1 MPPKTGIMKKNKY
14 LVATIAILIY
24 LYIMFSFI
32 GCTTTKYVPI
42 ESVRTEYINKVEKDT
57 VIINNDRLIK
67 EKGDTVY
74 IVNTKYVYKTKNKI
88 DTIIRID
95 TIPII
100 QEVEVI
106 REVNRLKDWQ
116 IILMILGGAMVAVIG
131 YKICR
136 KLGV

>member
-1 MPPKTGIMKKNKY
+1 MKKNKY
-14 LVATIAILIY
+14 LVDTIAILIY

-88 DTIIRID
+88 DTILKID
-95 TIPII
+95 TIPVI

-106 REVNRLKDWQ
+106 KEVNKLKDWQ
-116 IILMILGGAMVAVIG
+116 VVLMVLGGGMVAVIG
-131 YKICR
+131 YKVIR
-136 KLGV
+136 MIGI

>member
-1 MPPKTGIMKKNKY
+1 MKKNKY
-14 LVATIAILIY
+14 LVATLAILIY
-24 LYIMFSFI
+24 LYTMFSFI
-32 GCTTTKYVPI
+32 GCTITKYVPI

-67 EKGDTVY
+67 EKGDTIY

-88 DTIIRID
+88 DTILRID

-106 REVNRLKDWQ
+106 KEVNKLKDWQ
-116 IILMILGGAMVAVIG
+116 VILMVLGGGMVAVIG
-131 YKICR
+131 YKVIRLC
-136 KLGV
+136 GI

>member
-1 MPPKTGIMKKNKY
+1 MKKNKY
-14 LVATIAILIY
+14 LVATIAMLIY

-57 VIINNDRLIK
+57 VIIDNTKVIK

-74 IVNTKYVYKTKNKI
+74 ITDVKYVYKTKNKI
-88 DTIIRID
+88 DTILRID

-106 REVNRLKDWQ
+106 KEVNRLKDWQ
-116 IILMILGGAMVAVIG
+116 VGLMVLGGAAIALGG
-131 YKICR
+131 YKLI
-136 KLGV
+136 KFIKV

>member
-1 MPPKTGIMKKNKY
+1 MKKDKY

-88 DTIIRID
+88 DTILRID

-106 REVNRLKDWQ
+106 KEVNRIKDWQ
-116 IILMILGGAMVAVIG
+116 MVLMLLGGGMVAVLG
-131 YKICR
+131 YKIIR
-136 KLGV
+136 KIGI

>member
-1 MPPKTGIMKKNKY
+1 MKNNKY

-24 LYIMFSFI
+24 LYTMFSFI

-67 EKGDTVY
+67 EKGDTIY

-88 DTIIRID
+88 DTILRID

-106 REVNRLKDWQ
+106 KEVNKLKDWQ
-116 IILMILGGAMVAVIG
+116 VILMVLGGGMVAVIG
-131 YKICR
+131 YKVIRLC
-136 KLGV
+136 GI

>member
-1 MPPKTGIMKKNKY
+1 MKKNKY

-88 DTIIRID
+88 DTILRID

-106 REVNRLKDWQ
+106 KEVNRLKDWQ
-116 IILMILGGAMVAVIG
+116 VVLMVLGGGMVAVIG
-131 YKICR
+131 YKVIRLC
-136 KLGV
+136 GI

>member
-1 MPPKTGIMKKNKY
+1 MKKNKY

-67 EKGDTVY
+67 EKEDTIY
-74 IVNTKYVYKTKNKI
+74 IVNTKYVYKTKNKT
-88 DTIIRID
+88 DTILRID

-106 REVNRLKDWQ
+106 KEVNKLKDWQ
-116 IILMILGGAMVAVIG
+116 VVLMVLGGGMVAVIG
-131 YKICR
+131 YKVIRLC
-136 KLGV
+136 GI

>member
-1 MPPKTGIMKKNKY
+1 MKKNKY

-67 EKGDTVY
+67 EKGDTIY

-88 DTIIRID
+88 DTILRID

-106 REVNRLKDWQ
+106 KEVNRIKDWQ
-116 IILMILGGAMVAVIG
+116 VVLMVLGGGMVAVIG
-131 YKICR
+131 YKVIRLC
-136 KLGV
+136 GI

>member
-1 MPPKTGIMKKNKY
+1 MKKNKY

-57 VIINNDRLIK
+57 VIINNDRVIK
-67 EKGDTVY
+67 EKGDTIY

-88 DTIIRID
+88 DTILRID

-116 IILMILGGAMVAVIG
+116 IILMVLGGGMVAVIG
-131 YKICR
+131 YKVIRLC
-136 KLGV
+136 GI

>member
-1 MPPKTGIMKKNKY
+1 MKMNKY

-42 ESVRTEYINKVEKDT
+42 ENIRTEYINKVEKDT

-74 IVNTKYVYKTKNKI
+74 ITDVKYVYKTKNKI
-88 DTIIRID
+88 DTILRVD

-106 REVNRLKDWQ
+106 KEVNRLKDWQ
-116 IILMILGGAMVAVIG
+116 VILMVLGGGMVTVVG
-131 YKICR
+131 YKIIR
-136 KLGV
+136 KIGI

>member
-1 MPPKTGIMKKNKY
+1 MKKNKY
-14 LVATIAILIY
+14 LVATIVAILIY

-88 DTIIRID
+88 DTILRID

-106 REVNRLKDWQ
+106 KEVNKLKDWQ
-116 IILMILGGAMVAVIG
+116 VILMVLGGGMVAVIG
-131 YKICR
+131 YKVIRLC
-136 KLGV
+136 GI

>member
-1 MPPKTGIMKKNKY
+1 MKKNKY

-42 ESVRTEYINKVEKDT
+42 ENIRTEYINKVEKDT

-88 DTIIRID
+88 DTILRVD

-106 REVNRLKDWQ
+106 KEVNRLKDWQ
-116 IILMILGGAMVAVIG
+116 VGLMILGGAAIILGG
-131 YKICR
+131 YKLI
-136 KLGV
+136 KFIKV

>member
-1 MPPKTGIMKKNKY
+1 MKKNKY

-42 ESVRTEYINKVEKDT
+42 ENVRTEYINKVEKDT
-57 VIINNDRLIK
+57 VIINNDRLVK
-67 EKGDTVY
+67 EKGDTIY

-88 DTIIRID
+88 DTILRID

-106 REVNRLKDWQ
+106 KEINKLKDWQ
-116 IILMILGGAMVAVIG
+116 VILMALGGGMVAVIG
-131 YKICR
+131 YKLIRLC
-136 KLGV
+136 GI

>member
-1 MPPKTGIMKKNKY
+1 MKKTKY

-42 ESVRTEYINKVEKDT
+42 ESVRTEYINKAEKDT

-74 IVNTKYVYKTKNKI
+74 IVNTKYVYKIKNKI
-88 DTIIRID
+88 DTILRID

-106 REVNRLKDWQ
+106 KEVNRIKDWQ
-116 IILMILGGAMVAVIG
+116 MILMLLGGGMVAVIG
-131 YKICR
+131 YKVIRLC
-136 KLGV
+136 GI

>member
-1 MPPKTGIMKKNKY
+1 MKKNKY

-24 LYIMFSFI
+24 LYTMFSFI

-57 VIINNDRLIK
+57 VIINNDRIIK
-67 EKGDTVY
+67 EKGDTIY
-74 IVNTKYVYKTKNKI
+74 TVNTKYVYKTKNEI
-88 DTIIRID
+88 DTILRID

-106 REVNRLKDWQ
+106 KEVNKLKDWQ
-116 IILMILGGAMVAVIG
+116 VVLMVLGGGMVAVIG
-131 YKICR
+131 YKVMRLCGI
-136 KLGV
+136 

>member
-1 MPPKTGIMKKNKY
+1 MGNKH

-88 DTIIRID
+88 DTILRID

-106 REVNRLKDWQ
+106 KEVNKLKDWQ
-116 IILMILGGAMVAVIG
+116 VILMVLGGGMVAVIG
-131 YKICR
+131 YKVIRLC
-136 KLGV
+136 GI

>member
-1 MPPKTGIMKKNKY
+1 MGNKH
-14 LVATIAILIY
+14 LVATIIILIY
-24 LYIMFSFI
+24 LYVMFSFI

-57 VIINNDRLIK
+57 VIVNNDRLVK
-67 EKGDTVY
+67 EKGDTIY

-88 DTIIRID
+88 DTILRID

-106 REVNRLKDWQ
+106 KEVNKLKDWQ
-116 IILMILGGAMVAVIG
+116 VILMVLGGGMVAVIG
-131 YKICR
+131 YKVIRLC
-136 KLGV
+136 GI

>member
-1 MPPKTGIMKKNKY
+1 MGNKH
-14 LVATIAILIY
+14 LVATIIILIY
-24 LYIMFSFI
+24 LYVMFSFI

-57 VIINNDRLIK
+57 VIINNDRLVK
-67 EKGDTVY
+67 EKGDTIY

-88 DTIIRID
+88 DTILRID

-106 REVNRLKDWQ
+106 KEVNKLKDWQ
-116 IILMILGGAMVAVIG
+116 VILMVLGGGMVAVIG
-131 YKICR
+131 YKVIRLC
-136 KLGV
+136 GI

>member
-1 MPPKTGIMKKNKY
+1 MKKNKY

-67 EKGDTVY
+67 EKGDTIY
-74 IVNTKYVYKTKNKI
+74 ITETKYVYKTKNKI
-88 DTIIRID
+88 DTILRID

-100 QEVEVI
+100 QEVEVVK
-106 REVNRLKDWQ
+106 EVNKLKDWQ
-116 IILMILGGAMVAVIG
+116 VILMVLGGGMVAVIG
-131 YKICR
+131 YKVIRLC
-136 KLGV
+136 GI

>member
-1 MPPKTGIMKKNKY
+1 MKKNKY

-74 IVNTKYVYKTKNKI
+74 IVNTKYVYKTKTEI
-88 DTIIRID
+88 DTILRID

-106 REVNRLKDWQ
+106 EEVNKLKDWQ
-116 IILMILGGAMVAVIG
+116 VILMVLGGGMVAVIG
-131 YKICR
+131 YKGIRLC
-136 KLGV
+136 GI

>member
-1 MPPKTGIMKKNKY
+1 MKKNKY

-67 EKGDTVY
+67 EKGDTIY

-88 DTIIRID
+88 DTILRID

-106 REVNRLKDWQ
+106 KEVNKLKDWQ
-116 IILMILGGAMVAVIG
+116 VVLMVLGGGMVAVIG
-131 YKICR
+131 YKVIRLC
-136 KLGV
+136 GI

>member
-1 MPPKTGIMKKNKY
+1 MKKNKY

-42 ESVRTEYINKVEKDT
+42 ENIRTEYINKVEKDT

-74 IVNTKYVYKTKNKI
+74 ITDVKYVYKIKNKI
-88 DTIIRID
+88 DTILRID

-106 REVNRLKDWQ
+106 KEVNRIKDWQ
-116 IILMILGGAMVAVIG
+116 MILMLLGGGMVAVVG
-131 YKICR
+131 YKIIR
-136 KLGV
+136 MIRL

>member
-1 MPPKTGIMKKNKY
+1 MKKNKY

-74 IVNTKYVYKTKNKI
+74 IVNTKYIYKTKNKI
-88 DTIIRID
+88 DTILRID

-106 REVNRLKDWQ
+106 KEVNKLKDWQ
-116 IILMILGGAMVAVIG
+116 VILMLIGSGGVFICLFKI
-131 YKICR
+131 YKLI
-136 KLGV
+136 KI

>member
-1 MPPKTGIMKKNKY
+1 MKKNKY

-57 VIINNDRLIK
+57 VIINNDRLVK
-67 EKGDTVY
+67 EKGDTIY

-88 DTIIRID
+88 DTILRID

-106 REVNRLKDWQ
+106 KEINKLKDWQ
-116 IILMILGGAMVAVIG
+116 VILMVLGGGMVAVIG
-131 YKICR
+131 YKVIRLC
-136 KLGV
+136 GI

>member
-1 MPPKTGIMKKNKY
+1 MEKNKY

-88 DTIIRID
+88 DTILRID

-106 REVNRLKDWQ
+106 KEVNKLKDWQ
-116 IILMILGGAMVAVIG
+116 VVLMVLGGGMVAVIG
-131 YKICR
+131 YKVIRLC
-136 KLGV
+136 GI

>member
-1 MPPKTGIMKKNKY
+1 MKKNKY

-88 DTIIRID
+88 DTILRID

-106 REVNRLKDWQ
+106 KEVNKLKDWQ
-116 IILMILGGAMVAVIG
+116 VVLMVLGGGMVSVIG
-131 YKICR
+131 YKVIRLC
-136 KLGV
+136 GI

>member
-1 MPPKTGIMKKNKY
+1 MKKNKY

-42 ESVRTEYINKVEKDT
+42 ENVRTEYINKVEKDT

-88 DTIIRID
+88 DTILRID

-106 REVNRLKDWQ
+106 REVNKLKDWQ
-116 IILMILGGAMVAVIG
+116 VVLMVLGGGMVAVIG
-131 YKICR
+131 YKVIRLC
-136 KLGV
+136 GI

>member
-1 MPPKTGIMKKNKY
+1 MKKNKY

-74 IVNTKYVYKTKNKI
+74 IINTKYVYKTKNKI
-88 DTIIRID
+88 DTILRID

-106 REVNRLKDWQ
+106 KEVNRLKNWQ
-116 IILMILGGAMVAVIG
+116 VILMVLGGGMVAVIG
-131 YKICR
+131 YKIIR
-136 KLGV
+136 KIRI

>member
-1 MPPKTGIMKKNKY
+1 MKKNKY

-32 GCTTTKYVPI
+32 GCTTTKYIPI

-88 DTIIRID
+88 DTILRID

-106 REVNRLKDWQ
+106 KEVNRIKDWQ
-116 IILMILGGAMVAVIG
+116 MILMLLGGGMVAVIG
-131 YKICR
+131 YKLIKLCR
-136 KLGV
+136 R

>member
-1 MPPKTGIMKKNKY
+1 MKNNKY

-42 ESVRTEYINKVEKDT
+42 ESVRTEYINKVEIDT
-57 VIINNDRLIK
+57 IIVNNDRLIK
-67 EKGDTVY
+67 EKGDTIY
-74 IVNTKYVYKTKNKI
+74 ITETKYVYKTKNKI
-88 DTIIRID
+88 DTILRID

-106 REVNRLKDWQ
+106 KEVNKLKDWQ
-116 IILMILGGAMVAVIG
+116 VILMVLGGGMVAVIG
-131 YKICR
+131 YKVIRLC
-136 KLGV
+136 GI

>member
-1 MPPKTGIMKKNKY
+1 MKKNKY

-24 LYIMFSFI
+24 LYTMFSFI

-57 VIINNDRLIK
+57 VIINNDRLVK
-67 EKGDTVY
+67 EKGDTIY

-88 DTIIRID
+88 DTILKID

-106 REVNRLKDWQ
+106 KEVNKLKDWQ
-116 IILMILGGAMVAVIG
+116 VILMVLGGGMVAVVG
-131 YKICR
+131 YKIIR
-136 KLGV
+136 KIGI

>member
-1 MPPKTGIMKKNKY
+1 MKRNKY

-88 DTIIRID
+88 DTILRID

-106 REVNRLKDWQ
+106 KEVNKLKDWQ
-116 IILMILGGAMVAVIG
+116 VVLMVLGGGMVAVIG
-131 YKICR
+131 YKVIRLC
-136 KLGV
+136 GI